1 MMEQANRKYADRLA
15 QKQRVKEELLKKMQD
30 QQKLIEERFQK
41 GIDEERG
48 QFEELEKQAKDIL
61 GKKRLNIT
69 E

>member
-15 QKQRVKEELLKKMQD
+15 QKQKVKEELLKKMRD

-48 QFEELEKQAKDIL
+48 QF
-61 GKKRLNIT
+61 
-69 E
+69 